1 MLFSVLKHFW
11 EYSLKNSL
19 LSKKKYLRKKFR
31 SSQKVFFSTSMKRSK
46 FRGKLGF
53 AVNNPFW
60 SKQQNGTN
68 IKKNC
73 FSLQNVPQ
81 TTKLCFSFVL
91 KHFRGNFLKTSLF
104 SQKMTILERSSEI
117 LRKIT
122 FLNKFEKEKSQ
133 RNIWIWCKQLFLFK
147 AVKWDNY

>member
-11 EYSLKNSL
+11 ENSLKNSL

-31 SSQKVFFSTSMKRSK
+31 NSQKVFFSTSMKRSK
-46 FRGKLGF
+46 SRGKLGF

-68 IKKNC
+68 INKNC

-91 KHFRGNFLKTSLF
+91 KHFWGNFLKTSLF
-104 SQKMTILERSSEI
+104 SQKSDYTRKK
-117 LRKIT
+117 LRNTQKDYFSQQIW
-122 FLNKFEKEKSQ
+122 KGEKPEEY
-133 RNIWIWCKQLFLFK
+133 LDL
-147 AVKWDNY
+147 V

>member
-31 SSQKVFFSTSMKRSK
+31 NSQKVFFSTSMKRSK
-46 FRGKLGF
+46 SRGKLGF

-68 IKKNC
+68 INKNC

-104 SQKMTILERSSEI
+104 SQKSDYTRKK
-117 LRKIT
+117 LRNTQKDYFSQQIW
-122 FLNKFEKEKSQ
+122 KGEKPEEY
-133 RNIWIWCKQLFLFK
+133 LDL
-147 AVKWDNY
+147 V

>member
-11 EYSLKNSL
+11 ENSLKNYL

-31 SSQKVFFSTSMKRSK
+31 NSQKVFFSTSLKRSK
-46 FRGKLGF
+46 SRGKLGF

-68 IKKNC
+68 INKNC

-81 TTKLCFSFVL
+81 TTKLCFSFAL

-104 SQKMTILERSSEI
+104 SQKSDYTRKK
-117 LRKIT
+117 LRNTQKDYFSQQIW
-122 FLNKFEKEKSQ
+122 KGEKPEEY
-133 RNIWIWCKQLFLFK
+133 LDL
-147 AVKWDNY
+147 V

>member
-31 SSQKVFFSTSMKRSK
+31 NSQKVFFSTSLKRSK
-46 FRGKLGF
+46 SRGKLGF
-53 AVNNPFW
+53 AVNNPFG

-68 IKKNC
+68 INKNC

-104 SQKMTILERSSEI
+104 SQKSDYTRKK
-117 LRKIT
+117 LRNTQKDYFSQQIW
-122 FLNKFEKEKSQ
+122 KGEKPEEY
-133 RNIWIWCKQLFLFK
+133 LDL
-147 AVKWDNY
+147 V

>member
-31 SSQKVFFSTSMKRSK
+31 NSQKVFFSTSMKRSK
-46 FRGKLGF
+46 SRGKLGF

-60 SKQQNGTN
+60 SKQQNGTHIN
-68 IKKNC
+68 KNC

-104 SQKMTILERSSEI
+104 SQKSDYTRKK
-117 LRKIT
+117 LRNTQKDYFSQQIW
-122 FLNKFEKEKSQ
+122 KGEKPEEY
-133 RNIWIWCKQLFLFK
+133 LDL
-147 AVKWDNY
+147 V